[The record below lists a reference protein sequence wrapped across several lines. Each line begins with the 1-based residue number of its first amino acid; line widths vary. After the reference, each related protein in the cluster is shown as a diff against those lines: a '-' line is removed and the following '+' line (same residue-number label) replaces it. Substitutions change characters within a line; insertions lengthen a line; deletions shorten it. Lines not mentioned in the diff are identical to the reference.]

1 MEMWGSIKGAY
12 GGDSASLWES
22 NQAGVDG
29 TPFKELMNEYFHNQR
44 VKGWRLVNE
53 K

>member
-1 MEMWGSIKGAY
+1 VYKR
-12 GGDSASLWES
+12 
-22 NQAGVDG
+22 Q